1 MKNSLAVFWIIFSL
15 TSCLD
20 KNEASY
26 AEKINAK
33 RMFFESSFKGAES
46 ILNDSEKTYFK
57 GLSYYKV
64 DTAFLISAKISWNKN
79 PKPVKLYTDSN
90 DFGLHFPVVIFNF
103 KIDTTSCKLI
113 GYSTE
118 LQSVKKVFVPFYD
131 RTNGDETYGGG
142 RFMDVPL
149 NNKEEAII
157 DFNLAYNPY
166 CAYTK
171 NYICPV
177 PPLSNQLDI
186 KIFAG
191 EKRPLVEK
199 HP

>member
-57 GLSYYKV
+57 GLSYYNV

-103 KIDTTSCKLI
+103 KID
-113 GYSTE
+113 
-118 LQSVKKVFVPFYD
+118 
-131 RTNGDETYGGG
+131 N
-142 RFMDVPL
+142 
-149 NNKEEAII
+149 
-157 DFNLAYNPY
+157 
-166 CAYTK
+166 
-171 NYICPV
+171 
-177 PPLSNQLDI
+177 
-186 KIFAG
+186 
-191 EKRPLVEK
+191 
-199 HP
+199 